1 MRPPHFRIVK
11 AAPDTWQ
18 VWLVVADGRW
28 IIATETTATRAWAVA
43 ITRLAERAPVMEV
56 TA

>member
-11 AAPDTWQ
+11 SAPRTWQ

-28 IIATETTATRAWAVA
+28 IIATETTAARAWAVA

>member
-11 AAPDTWQ
+11 AAPRTWQ

-28 IIATETTATRAWAVA
+28 IIATETTAARAWAVA
-43 ITRLAERAPVMEV
+43 VTRLAERTVMEV

>member
-1 MRPPHFRIVK
+1 MRPPHFRIIK

-18 VWLVVADGRW
+18 VWVVVADGRW
-28 IIATETTATRAWAVA
+28 IIATETTAACAWAVA
-43 ITRLAERAPVMEV
+43 VTRLAERAPVMEV